1 MHLVGA
7 DIMTDTIS
15 FIVHL
20 PGKPGHVDELERG
33 VLGVVE
39 AMSHEPDFVN
49 TYLCR
54 SLEDPN
60 TLVLFETW
68 ACSRDYFFEHH
79 LKAPYRTDYEEALP
93 ALLCQERTLEF
104 LELRRAYLS
113 NRK

>member
-1 MHLVGA
+1 VGA
-7 DIMTDTIS
+7 NIVTDTIS

-20 PGKPGHVDELERG
+20 PGKSGHFDELERG

-39 AMSHEPDFVN
+39 AMSHEQDFVN

-54 SLEDPN
+54 SLEDSN

-79 LKAPYRTDYEEALP
+79 LKAPYRMAYEEALP
-93 ALLCQERTLEF
+93 ALLRKERTLEF
-104 LELRRAYLS
+104 LEPRHAYLS
-113 NRK
+113 SGK